1 MSSVIRVSGA
11 VPEIDAGRMR
21 MQSHSR
27 RISYLIVP
35 RFMDPD
41 KSDILSEVFSVL
53 RLTSSLYF
61 RAELGSGAAVLVPR
75 ERRHIRFHLA
85 LAGQCTLVVGEGMGV
100 TLAQGEIA
108 LVPDGAAQV
117 IAADPQAIACPLGDL
132 IAAGALRDGVL
143 AGGAPPARAV
153 LLCGFLEFDEAVPHP
168 LLASLPGLIHLR
180 AVDLGA
186 EPWVAAALRLL
197 ELEANYAASGS
208 RAILARLVEIILI
221 QATRRLAAH
230 EGHGFLGALADP
242 RLSAALKAMHADPA
256 RAWRVG
262 DLAALSAMS
271 RTRFAARFTEA
282 VGQTP
287 MDYLT
292 GWRLMKARGLLASSA
307 LGMADIAERCGY
319 ASVPS
324 FSRRFKERFGIGPG
338 GFRRVRVA
346 A

>member
-1 MSSVIRVSGA
+1 
-11 VPEIDAGRMR
+11 
-21 MQSHSR
+21 
-27 RISYLIVP
+27 
-35 RFMDPD
+35 
-41 KSDILSEVFSVL
+41 
-53 RLTSSLYF
+53 
-61 RAELGSGAAVLVPR
+61 
-75 ERRHIRFHLA
+75 
-85 LAGQCTLVVGEGMGV
+85 
-100 TLAQGEIA
+100 
-108 LVPDGAAQV
+108 
-117 IAADPQAIACPLGDL
+117 
-132 IAAGALRDGVL
+132 
-143 AGGAPPARAV
+143 
-153 LLCGFLEFDEAVPHP
+153 
-168 LLASLPGLIHLR
+168 
-180 AVDLGA
+180 
-186 EPWVAAALRLL
+186 
-197 ELEANYAASGS
+197 
-208 RAILARLVEIILI
+208 
-221 QATRRLAAH
+221 
-230 EGHGFLGALADP
+230 
-242 RLSAALKAMHADPA
+242 MHADPA